1 MRLEFLK
8 VAINEGGFG
17 KRRKPTAENMCT
29 LESKTMT
36 SPGALDVSRGP
47 AHDPQTVDQSLM
59 PWQYL
64 TCEEF
69 NIFILPKDIIFHTLT
84 RVEQS
89 GCSQTHLS

>member
-1 MRLEFLK
+1 
-8 VAINEGGFG
+8 
-17 KRRKPTAENMCT
+17 MCT
-29 LESKTMT
+29 IESKKMP

-59 PWQYL
+59 TWQYL

-69 NIFILPKDIIFHTLT
+69 NIFILPEDIIFHMLT

-89 GCSQTHLS
+89 